1 MVYASLILSCMFLPS
16 IRIAKLEGSDPEAIV
31 VKFFGIFFFFFQC
44 NAILGNI
51 ISTAVL
57 SSGTSTYV
65 ELTDEQM
72 GRCGSSFC
80 SQAPVPDTVTDE
92 SLIAPTLGGLVNATE
107 QIEEELDVPNGN
119 FATDISK
126 IYIMAGI
133 YLACS
138 VTAAILIALFVDP
151 LHRFGI
157 TDEKKDK
164 EKLTGLQLLVATFR
178 HMIRKE
184 QLLIIPLT
192 FWSGIEQG
200 FFGADFTA
208 GFVTCAY
215 GVHTVGRVLILF
227 GVCDALASIGFGF
240 IIKKVGRLPIFVL
253 GASLNALV
261 IIVMLAWTPT
271 QSTLGVVYFLAAL
284 WGIGDAIW
292 QTQINALYGC
302 LFANDEE
309 AAFSNYRLWESM
321 GFLFAFITN
330 ATGVCVFPKI
340 ITTIIFLVLGMVGYF
355 IVEYLE
361 RGKSQS
367 VTPI

>member
-1 MVYASLILSCMFLPS
+1 M
-16 IRIAKLEGSDPEAIV
+16 
-31 VKFFGIFFFFFQC
+31 
-44 NAILGNI
+44 
-51 ISTAVL
+51 
-57 SSGTSTYV
+57 
-65 ELTDEQM
+65 
-72 GRCGSSFC
+72 
-80 SQAPVPDTVTDE
+80 
-92 SLIAPTLGGLVNATE
+92 
-107 QIEEELDVPNGN
+107 
-119 FATDISK
+119 
-126 IYIMAGI
+126 
-133 YLACS
+133 
-138 VTAAILIALFVDP
+138 
-151 LHRFGI
+151 
-157 TDEKKDK
+157 
-164 EKLTGLQLLVATFR
+164 
-178 HMIRKE
+178 
-184 QLLIIPLT
+184 
-192 FWSGIEQG
+192 
-200 FFGADFTA
+200 
-208 GFVTCAY
+208 TCAY

-253 GASLNALV
+253 GACLNALV

-340 ITTIIFLVLGMVGYF
+340 ITTIVFLVLGMVGYF

>member
-1 MVYASLILSCMFLPS
+1 MEKP
-16 IRIAKLEGSDPEAIV
+16 
-31 VKFFGIFFFFFQC
+31 FQ
-44 NAILGNI
+44 I
-51 ISTAVL
+51 
-57 SSGTSTYV
+57 
-65 ELTDEQM
+65 
-72 GRCGSSFC
+72 
-80 SQAPVPDTVTDE
+80 
-92 SLIAPTLGGLVNATE
+92 
-107 QIEEELDVPNGN
+107 
-119 FATDISK
+119 
-126 IYIMAGI
+126 
-133 YLACS
+133 
-138 VTAAILIALFVDP
+138 
-151 LHRFGI
+151 
-157 TDEKKDK
+157 
-164 EKLTGLQLLVATFR
+164 
-178 HMIRKE
+178 
-184 QLLIIPLT
+184 LIIPLT
-192 FWSGIEQG
+192 FWSGVEQG

-208 GFVTCAY
+208 VSDTCMYFNNKPSNSTFQGFVTCAY

-227 GVCDALASIGFGF
+227 GVCNAAASIGFGF
-240 IIKKVGRLPIFVL
+240 LIKLIGKLTRSPRLPIFVL
-253 GASLNALV
+253 GACLNALV

-340 ITTIIFLVLGMVGYF
+340 ITTIVFLVLGMTGYF

>member
-1 MVYASLILSCMFLPS
+1 
-16 IRIAKLEGSDPEAIV
+16 
-31 VKFFGIFFFFFQC
+31 
-44 NAILGNI
+44 
-51 ISTAVL
+51 
-57 SSGTSTYV
+57 
-65 ELTDEQM
+65 M
-72 GRCGSSFC
+72 G
-80 SQAPVPDTVTDE
+80 
-92 SLIAPTLGGLVNATE
+92 
-107 QIEEELDVPNGN
+107 
-119 FATDISK
+119 
-126 IYIMAGI
+126 
-133 YLACS
+133 
-138 VTAAILIALFVDP
+138 
-151 LHRFGI
+151 
-157 TDEKKDK
+157 
-164 EKLTGLQLLVATFR
+164 
-178 HMIRKE
+178 
-184 QLLIIPLT
+184 IIPLT

-227 GVCDALASIGFGF
+227 GICDALASIGFGF

-271 QSTLGVVYFLAAL
+271 QIT
-284 WGIGDAIW
+284 
-292 QTQINALYGC
+292 ALYGC

-340 ITTIIFLVLGMVGYF
+340 ITTIVFLVLGMTGYF

>member
-1 MVYASLILSCMFLPS
+1 M
-16 IRIAKLEGSDPEAIV
+16 G
-31 VKFFGIFFFFFQC
+31 
-44 NAILGNI
+44 
-51 ISTAVL
+51 AVL
-57 SSGTSTYV
+57 SSGTDTYV

-107 QIEEELDVPNGN
+107 QLEEELDVPNGN

-178 HMIRKE
+178 HMVRKE

-253 GASLNALV
+253 GACLNALV

-302 LFANDEE
+302 VFA
-309 AAFSNYRLWESM
+309 
-321 GFLFAFITN
+321 
-330 ATGVCVFPKI
+330 KI
-340 ITTIIFLVLGMVGYF
+340 ITTIVFLVLGMTGYF

-367 VTPI
+367 V